1 MATKPKFTVNELMD
15 SILAVD
21 DDMAEEEAKAE
32 LKAAGFDI
40 KKTEA
45 SLNNRFEQLRA
56 LAKRRKL
63 DEARTAREKQPS
75 FDFMTKVK
83 AMGLTAQE
91 LVTEIQK
98 LTMATG
104 SLGAAYRNKGSGE
117 ESREELESH
126 LADLLEAEERAKK

>member
-1 MATKPKFTVNELMD
+1 MATKPKLTVNELMD

-21 DDMAEEEAKAE
+21 DDMTEEEAKAE

-63 DEARTAREKQPS
+63 DEARAAREKQPS
-75 FDFMTKVK
+75 FDFVAKVK

-98 LTMATG
+98 LTMTTG
-104 SLGAAYRNKGSGE
+104 SLGAAYRNKSSGE